1 MDNYNEQHQS
11 LLHEKRRQVAKYKT
25 MSTLAWIVAVVVL
38 VVAAYSIAKETG
50 GGFLLVIVDI
60 AVFILA
66 LMCTG
71 RKGAYAEE
79 LSALE
84 AGWDEYI
91 ALLDRRKEQRRQ
103 FDAQQEAIRQREL
116 EEQARREAVQ
126 HLECPL
132 CGSINT
138 RRISTLNRSVSVSA
152 FGLASDKI
160 GKQYECLNC
169 KHKW

>member
-1 MDNYNEQHQS
+1 MYPDNEHQR
-11 LLHEKRRQVAKYKT
+11 LLRERKQQVGKYKIL
-25 MSTLAWIVAVVVL
+25 SALAWAAVVVL
-38 VVAAYSIAKETG
+38 IFVAGYNIAMETG
-50 GGFLLVIVDI
+50 AGILLVLLDI
-60 AVFILA
+60 AA
-66 LMCTG
+66 LFAALIWSG

-84 AGWDEYI
+84 VSWDEYE
-91 ALLDRRKEQRRQ
+91 ALLERRREQRKQ
-103 FDAQQEAIRQREL
+103 FDAQQEAIMQRER
-116 EEQARREAVQ
+116 EEQARKDAVQ

-132 CGSINT
+132 CGSMNT